1 MSDAPYIVA
10 AYGITWLVLLGYTA
24 YLLTRARHARQA
36 ARSLQ
41 PGASDV

>member
-24 YLLTRARHARQA
+24 YLLTRARHARLA
-36 ARSLQ
+36 ARASQ

>member
-24 YLLTRARHARQA
+24 YLLTRARHARQSA
-36 ARSLQ
+36 GSAR
-41 PGASDV
+41 PGASDA